1 MRDGF
6 QLVGDFGEPKERD
19 SFSRQ
24 GDLIKDSSTEVEY
37 LSSMCDVLFWIYNTG
52 KKQNQGPRKNH
63 NANQRI
69 DVSNLE

>member
-6 QLVGDFGEPKERD
+6 RLVGDFGKPKERD

-37 LSSMCDVLFWIYNTG
+37 LSSMCDVLVWIYNTG
-52 KKQNQGPRKNH
+52 KNKIKAPERTTMQIR
-63 NANQRI
+63 
-69 DVSNLE
+69 E